1 MERFLDRLQATP
13 EKSSSEVLTTD
24 TPTREIKISGR
35 PIPEEILDD
44 LCSRF
49 LLNIPATERDDMVR
63 LMFQIELA
71 HWFYIDFHRVED
83 PTLPEMK
90 LPQFSGK
97 VKKSTEFALP
107 SFFRMSL
114 NFWSFH
120 TTELDKR

>member
-1 MERFLDRLQATP
+1 MHVSGYILNLYFTILRMERFLDRLQATP

-90 LPQFSGK
+90 LPQFSGMCL
-97 VKKSTEFALP
+97 VKK
-107 SFFRMSL
+107 
-114 NFWSFH
+114 
-120 TTELDKR
+120 

>member
-97 VKKSTEFALP
+97 DLVKKMSEFFLKL
-107 SFFRMSL
+107 F
-114 NFWSFH
+114 
-120 TTELDKR
+120 DKITL